1 VSWDVYCPVLPK
13 GWYVESGR
21 LSSGV
26 LTIAYKTSAGLRL
39 ELKQGN
45 YCTGTADTCGPMD
58 SLIGTAMYGDREGQL
73 GRLSGNL
80 VLYVNPGVQPSW
92 QAVGIGLQESTF
104 TSFTGAFVKVPG

>member
-1 VSWDVYCPVLPK
+1 VSWDVYCPALPK

-45 YCTGTADTCGPMD
+45 YCSGTAAECGPTD
-58 SLIGTAMYGDREGQL
+58 SVIGTAMYGDREGQL

-80 VLYVNPGVQPSW
+80 VLYVNAGQHPSW
-92 QAVGIGLQESTF
+92 QAVGIGLTESTF
-104 TSFTGAFVKVPG
+104 RGFTAAFVKVPG